1 MWGQEEK
8 GVAEDETVGWHHWLN
23 GPEFEQT
30 LGDGLGT
37 WFSVE
42 IVEETLPSEIVNILQ
57 RMNTPARQFCAA
69 TNTALQ

>member
-23 GPEFEQT
+23 GLEFEHT
-30 LGDGLGT
+30 PGDEPGT

-42 IVEETLPSEIVNILQ
+42 IVRETLPSETVNILQ

-69 TNTALQ
+69 TNIALQ